1 MRTVEPYLGDCR
13 DMPPLNPVRRVA
25 YRHPRWIED
34 GTALVLAIVAVTV
47 FSLLIALAVWVAFMF
62 AAKPSLAH
70 GPAEWIQRGGYKNAA
85 GELCCGER
93 DCFELADRDVRVTA
107 AGYFIASIKE
117 TVPFSEAT
125 PSPDGR
131 YWRCQW
137 GGSRKCFFAPPG
149 AT

>member
-1 MRTVEPYLGDCR
+1 MLCQ
-13 DMPPLNPVRRVA
+13 
-25 YRHPRWIED
+25 
-34 GTALVLAIVAVTV
+34 
-47 FSLLIALAVWVAFMF
+47 SLAVPRV
-62 AAKPSLAH
+62 PSLPALQRWQCSHCKLAYAH
-70 GPAEWIQRGGYKNAA
+70 GPAEWIQRGGFKNAA

-93 DCFELADRDVRVTA
+93 DCFELTDADVKITS
-107 AGYFIASIKE
+107 AGYYVVSIKE

-137 GGSRKCFFAPPG
+137 GGSRKCFFAPPS